1 MKSKIRGTFLV
12 VSVSRPCHLEA
23 GSNEGTVI
31 TIEGIS
37 MCSAR
42 RRRWFSRLLSAAVP
56 AFFSAGG
63 RRRRVCRLKSGLEH
77 SVTGQWSDRTL
88 SDPSQF
94 ISIVTGHTVS
104 LVSNRQKNKK
114 VRINTSVYTSVWFQT
129 KSELLRKDQRLR
141 CRVSKFLSLAA
152 VSIQLLVTLLKF
164 PLVFSKFTFLF
175 LKVQSLSLS
184 ILDLKFHI
192 FEN

>member
-1 MKSKIRGTFLV
+1 MISTLVNSDFLKFSFCVRFGMKSKIRGTFLV

-104 LVSNRQKNKK
+104 LVSNRQKTKK
-114 VRINTSVYTSVWFQT
+114 L
-129 KSELLRKDQRLR
+129 ELTHR
-141 CRVSKFLSLAA
+141 
-152 VSIQLLVTLLKF
+152 SILLCDFK
-164 PLVFSKFTFLF
+164 
-175 LKVQSLSLS
+175 LKV
-184 ILDLKFHI
+184 
-192 FEN
+192 NY

>member
-1 MKSKIRGTFLV
+1 MRTKNRGTFSV

-37 MCSAR
+37 MCS
-42 RRRWFSRLLSAAVP
+42 SP
-56 AFFSAGG
+56 IFSAEECGEGSAVQHFSPTGG

-175 LKVQSLSLS
+175 LKVQSLSCPS
-184 ILDLKFHI
+184 
-192 FEN
+192 